1 MAPAQGSVVGVVVD
15 TELDLALDLA
25 SHGLISSFRP
35 GLPRSH
41 PTRAG
46 AVPNGKAFFFYDLG
60 GRRSRTVV
68 FLERN
73 LSLREASLHEFEVRS
88 CQKAVTFSRAFR
100 MCPT

>member
-1 MAPAQGSVVGVVVD
+1 MAPAQGSVIGVVVD
-15 TELDLALDLA
+15 IELDLALGLA

-60 GRRSRTVV
+60 VAGPGSLSSWRGTCPC
-68 FLERN
+68 ERPAYLN
-73 LSLREASLHEFEVRS
+73 SSRS

-100 MCPT
+100 MCPG